1 MVALAAGM
9 EDSMGAVAWDPA
21 YVGGAHSGYAGGAP
35 RRPHLVVLA
44 GGGEGGAAAS
54 GGVHVTRRGRLAL
67 LALVVAMA
75 AVLGMVGLRGA
86 GAAEPL
92 QLVTVDAGQT
102 LSEVAAVELPELSIS
117 EGILAIQL
125 ANSMSTA
132 QVSAGQQLVIPQG

>member
-1 MVALAAGM
+1 M
-9 EDSMGAVAWDPA
+9 SAVAWDPA
-21 YVGGAHSGYAGGAP
+21 FVGGAHPGYAGGSVP
-35 RRPHLVVLA
+35 RRPHLVVLP
-44 GGGEGGAAAS
+44 GGGEGGAAA
-54 GGVHVTRRGRLAL
+54 GGVHITRRGRLAL
-67 LALVVAMA
+67 LALVVALA

-92 QLVTVDAGQT
+92 QTVTVDAGQT

-125 ANSMSTA
+125 ANSLSTA